1 VVRVLLA
8 VAAFLVTTGFVE
20 QGLYNLWGEN
30 VAFYGTLGW
39 ISLLVLGMVAA
50 GYR

>member
-1 VVRVLLA
+1 MVRVLLA

-30 VAFYGTLGW
+30 VAFYGTVGW
-39 ISLLVLGMVAA
+39 ISALVLGAIAV